1 MTWVE
6 ALKTIGPIV
15 LSTIPGAAP
24 FVPLVLKG
32 IEVAED
38 SKAPGH
44 TKKQLA
50 KDITGLAANVVN
62 TVKKSVVIDP
72 VEATSVADRTIDL
85 VVEATNQ
92 FHKETNSA
100 TNVK

>member
-6 ALKTIGPIV
+6 ALKVIGPVV
-15 LSTIPGAAP
+15 LSTIPNAAP

-38 SKAPGH
+38 SKSPGH

-50 KDITGLAANVVN
+50 KDITGLAANVTN
-62 TVKKSVVIDP
+62 TVAKRVVIDP
-72 VEATSVADRTIDL
+72 VQAVDMAEQTINM

-92 FHKETNSA
+92 FHQEANKTTNQ
-100 TNVK
+100 